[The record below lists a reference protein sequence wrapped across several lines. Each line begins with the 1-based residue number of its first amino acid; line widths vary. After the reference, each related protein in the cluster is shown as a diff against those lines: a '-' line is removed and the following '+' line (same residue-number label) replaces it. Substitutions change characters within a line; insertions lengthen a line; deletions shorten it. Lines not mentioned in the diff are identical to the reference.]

1 MLGDSL
7 RCSAYDEAESS
18 SVVRHNRISI
28 RLKNIMSSTIKLKKG
43 RNSVFAG
50 MSSVAGY
57 MLIVPVICFSEP
69 FSRIKLHHGNS
80 FLTLS

>member
-43 RNSVFAG
+43 RSSVFAG
-50 MSSVAGY
+50 MSSIAG
-57 MLIVPVICFSEP
+57 
-69 FSRIKLHHGNS
+69 
-80 FLTLS
+80 

>member
-18 SVVRHNRISI
+18 SVVRHKRVSI
-28 RLKNIMSSTIKLKKG
+28 CLKNIMSSTIKLKKG

-50 MSSVAGY
+50 MSSIAGC
-57 MLIVPVICFSEP
+57 MLIVPIICFSNP
-69 FSRIKLHHGNS
+69 FSKTKLQ
-80 FLTLS
+80 LLEEK